1 MNIINDIRERQEQ
14 LVAMINTTFEEL
26 IKKVENLPIEDNNYQ
41 REYESI
47 YPITNTK
54 VLKGKKPIAVKMGDQ
69 RIITP
74 TWKKVVEN
82 ILKEVIK
89 DEHMKKKVLSLRD
102 ILLGRVRTRI
112 SKYSDNMRSPIE
124 LCKELYIETHY
135 DTETLMNFLLQI
147 LTEIHY
153 DYHHVKVIIKN

>member
-1 MNIINDIRERQEQ
+1 MLFR
-14 LVAMINTTFEEL
+14 
-26 IKKVENLPIEDNNYQ
+26 
-41 REYESI
+41 S
-47 YPITNTK
+47 
-54 VLKGKKPIAVKMGDQ
+54 KGKKPIAVKMGDQ